1 VRHKVYGSRLKANIS
16 SPYTLNLLPYTFNLK
31 EKTLT
36 GAKPIGVRTHDCGTL
51 TSGHIGERV
60 TLAGWV
66 DTRRDHGGLIFID
79 LRDRA
84 GITQVVFN
92 PEINSSAHQS
102 AHQLRSEY
110 VILIHGKVRSRP
122 EGMANPNLKTGEI
135 EVLVTEYELLNTSK
149 TPPFSLEDTGE
160 VSEAVRLRYR
170 YLDLRRSSLQSNFF
184 LRHRAFQFIRNF
196 LDDKG
201 FCDVETPFLTKS
213 TPEGARDYL
222 VPSRVQQG
230 KFYALPQSPQL
241 FKQLLMVSGFDRY
254 YQIVRCFRDE
264 DLRADR
270 QPEFTQLDM
279 EMSFISEEYI
289 FELIEEL
296 ISGLFKQIL
305 GREIPRPFRR
315 MTYEEAMNRFGTD
328 RPDLRFGLE
337 MVDLTALAG
346 KSGAKV
352 FAEAVQ
358 KGGCI
363 KAICLPEGAALSR
376 KELDDLTALA
386 LSWGAK
392 GMAWAKIQPEGWQSP
407 LAKFLTDGERQGIN
421 DLLAARPGD
430 LILFQADVPSVVHEV
445 LGKIRLHLGTRK
457 DLPKDQYE
465 FTWVNEFPLLEY
477 RPEEGR
483 YGAVH
488 HPFTAPL
495 MEDLPLLE
503 THPGKV
509 RSRAYDLV
517 LNGNEIGGGSIRI
530 HQRSVQQNIF
540 QVLNISTEEAEEKF
554 SFLLEALEMGAPP
567 HGGIAFG
574 LDRLV
579 MLMTGAPSL
588 REVIAFPKTQKA
600 LCPLTNAPSTV
611 SRIQLN
617 ELGLRLDVKK

>member
-1 VRHKVYGSRLKANIS
+1 
-16 SPYTLNLLPYTFNLK
+16 
-31 EKTLT
+31 LT
-36 GAKPIGVRTHDCGTL
+36 ETKPIGQRTHDCGTL
-51 TSGHIGERV
+51 TARDIGRDV

-92 PEINSSAHQS
+92 PEINDAVHQQ

-110 VILIHGKVRSRP
+110 CITIQGKVRSRP

-135 EVLVTEYELLNTSK
+135 EVMVNSYQLLNTSK
-149 TPPFSLEDTGE
+149 TPPFSLEDTAE
-160 VSEAVRLRYR
+160 VSETVRLRYR
-170 YLDLRRSSLQSNFF
+170 YLDLRRPNLQKNFF
-184 LRHRAFQFIRNF
+184 VRHQAFRFIRNF
-196 LDDKG
+196 LDQKG

-230 KFYALPQSPQL
+230 KFFALPQSPQL
-241 FKQLLMVSGFDRY
+241 FKQLLMVAGFDRY

-279 EMSFISEEYI
+279 EMSFISEEDIYI
-289 FELIEEL
+289 LIEEL
-296 ISGLFKQIL
+296 IYNLFKEIL
-305 GREIPRPFRR
+305 EIEIPRPIRR
-315 MTYEEAMNRFGTD
+315 LTYEEALNRFGTD

-337 MVDLTALAG
+337 ITDLTPLVK
-346 KSGAKV
+346 KSEVKV
-352 FAEAVQ
+352 FVEVAQ

-363 KAICLPEGAALSR
+363 KAICVPGGASFSR

-386 LSWGAK
+386 QSWGAK
-392 GMAWAKIQPEGWQSP
+392 GLAWAKINPEGWQSP
-407 LAKFLTDGERQGIN
+407 LAKFFKEEERSAI
-421 DLLAARPGD
+421 DRTLDARPGD
-430 LILFQADVPSVVHEV
+430 LLLFQADVPSLVHEV
-445 LGKIRLHLGTRK
+445 LGKIRLHLGQRLA
-457 DLPKDQYE
+457 LPQGRFE
-465 FTWVNEFPLLEY
+465 FTWVTQFPLLEY
-477 RPEEGR
+477 RVEEGR

-495 MEDLPLLE
+495 EEDLTILE
-503 THPGKV
+503 SRPEKV

-530 HQRSVQQNIF
+530 HQRALQERIF
-540 QVLNISTEEAEEKF
+540 NVLKISPEEAEEKF
-554 SFLLEALEMGAPP
+554 GFLLEALEMGAPP

-574 LDRLV
+574 MDRLI
-579 MLMTGAPSL
+579 MLMTGAQSL

-600 LCPLTNAPSTV
+600 VCPLTSAPTSV